1 MKSIT
6 FFVLNICSTLVLLSH
21 CEDNNL
27 YSFDIV
33 NETSWL
39 KIAKK
44 IFKEKSPSNFTVIPF
59 NKEHSDDN
67 ESDKEE
73 SILLIRKKIK
83 SNNGNSIIPGDGS
96 SDDIGDF
103 SLNFTPNNFSDKN
116 EDTDENSEYP
126 TTSYKPSDDL
136 NSNSSFIEESE
147 KVETESEAD
156 SENKNKDI
164 NINSNLEKNNT
175 MNESDKVDS
184 KYELTGNEKCDN
196 SMKLGNILNQT
207 NQETINKSLSV
218 GETFCIN
225 FEGNAGTGYLWVLLG
240 VHKNEPTINPEEF
253 PKKILKKQFFSEEI
267 SVTQP
272 KKFKINEL
280 DSSKNV
286 GEGNN
291 SSGQNENDSN
301 QPKKPKMQILG
312 GPEPVRSVI
321 KGHKPG
327 KYYVVYSY
335 YRPFSPASG
344 ANTKIVNL
352 TVQ

>member
-6 FFVLNICSTLVLLSH
+6 FFVLNICSTLILLSH
-21 CEDNNL
+21 CEDNSL

-33 NETSWL
+33 NETSWI

-44 IFKEKSPSNFTVIPF
+44 IFKEKSPSNFTIIPF
-59 NKEHSDDN
+59 NKENSDDN
-67 ESDKEE
+67 ESGKEE

-83 SNNGNSIIPGDGS
+83 PNNGNAIIPGDS
-96 SDDIGDF
+96 NSDDINDF
-103 SLNFTPNNFSDKN
+103 SLNFTPNQFSDKN
-116 EDTDENSEYP
+116 EDIEDNPEYP

-147 KVETESEAD
+147 KAETELESD

-164 NINSNLEKNNT
+164 NISSNLEENNT
-175 MNESDKVDS
+175 MNESDKIDS

-196 SMKLGNILNQT
+196 SMKLGNLSNYT

-218 GETFCIN
+218 GETFCID
-225 FEGNAGTGYLWVLLG
+225 FEGNAGTGYIWVLLG
-240 VHKNEPTINPEEF
+240 IHKDEPAINPEEF
-253 PKKILKKQFFSEEI
+253 PKKLIKKPFFSEEI

-272 KKFKINEL
+272 KKFKINEHN
-280 DSSKNV
+280 SSKNV
-286 GEGNN
+286 GDGNN
-291 SSGQNENDSN
+291 ASEQNENDSKE
-301 QPKKPKMQILG
+301 PKKPKMHILG

-321 KGHKPG
+321 KAHKPG
-327 KYYVVYSY
+327 KYYIVYSY
-335 YRPFSPASG
+335 YRPFSPESG
-344 ANTKIVNL
+344 ANTKILNV